1 MSAGWVAATVR
12 GRCLVRGG
20 LGIGGARELAG
31 LPSWE
36 HARARLTDVV
46 PHRLPEDA
54 DRATARRAA
63 LATTV
68 WQLRVLAGW
77 LPPSGAPLARL
88 AAGPAEIVAL
98 EDHRARLEGTGPAAS
113 WTAARPPAPSIALGS
128 LGIAWPRAAATSTPT
143 ALRALLARS
152 VWGDPG
158 GTSEAELA
166 LALRLSFAARV
177 RHQGG
182 ALARSWASGA
192 AAVLV
197 AREQL
202 AFRRPLNP
210 TTARQADRLLGIGW
224 RDPRS
229 VPELA
234 ARLPSD
240 ARWVL
245 AEVEQDDQLWRSE
258 VAWARRVA
266 GDARPV
272 VAAGRPDRD
281 TVVALLALMLL
292 DLWLTEVA
300 IESAARGAAGREVL
314 DAFAA

>member
-12 GRCLVRGG
+12 GRSLLRGG
-20 LGIGGARELAG
+20 LGIGGARELAE
-31 LPSWE
+31 LPWE
-36 HARARLTDVV
+36 QARHRLTDVI
-46 PHRLPEDA
+46 PHRLPDDA

-63 LATTV
+63 LDSTV

-88 AAGPAEIVAL
+88 AAGPAEIAAL
-98 EDHRARLEGTGPAAS
+98 TDHHARLVGVSRAA
-113 WTAARPPAPSIALGS
+113 PPAALGS
-128 LGIAWPRAAATSTPT
+128 LGIAWPRAATTSTPT
-143 ALRALLARS
+143 ALRELLARS

-166 LALRLSFAARV
+166 LALRLAFAGRV

-182 ALARSWASGA
+182 ALARPWASGA

-202 AFRRPLNP
+202 AFGRSVNP
-210 TTARQADRLLGIGW
+210 AAARQADQLLGRGW
-224 RDPRS
+224 RDPGS
-229 VPELA
+229 VPAMA
-234 ARLPSD
+234 ARLPMD

-245 AEVEQDDQLWRSE
+245 AGVEQVDQLWHAE
-258 VAWARRVA
+258 VALVRRVA
-266 GDARPV
+266 SDARPV
-272 VAAGRPDRD
+272 VAGGRPGRD
-281 TVVALLALMLL
+281 TVVALLALLL
-292 DLWLTEVA
+292 VDLWLTEVA

>member
-12 GRCLVRGG
+12 GRSLVRGG
-20 LGIGGARELAG
+20 LGIGGARELTE
-31 LPSWE
+31 LESWE
-36 HARARLTDVV
+36 EARARLTDVV
-46 PHRLPEDA
+46 PHRLPDGA

-63 LATTV
+63 LAATV

-88 AAGPAEIVAL
+88 AAGPAEIIAL
-98 EDHRARLEGTGPAAS
+98 EDHRSRLDGGPASSLIAPP
-113 WTAARPPAPSIALGS
+113 RPAPPIALGS

-158 GTSEAELA
+158 GTSEPELA
-166 LALRLSFAARV
+166 LALRLAFAARV
-177 RHQGG
+177 RHLGG
-182 ALARSWASGA
+182 ALAHPWASGA

-202 AFRRPLNP
+202 AFGRTLTPAA
-210 TTARQADRLLGIGW
+210 ARQADGLLGSGW

-245 AEVEQDDQLWRSE
+245 AGVERNHQLWRSE
-258 VAWARRVA
+258 VALVRRVA

-281 TVVALLALMLL
+281 TVVALLALLL
-292 DLWLTEVA
+292 VDLWLTEVA
-300 IESAARGAAGREVL
+300 IEGAARGAAGREVL

>member
-12 GRCLVRGG
+12 GRCLARGG
-20 LGIGGARELAG
+20 LGIGGARELTD

-36 HARARLTDVV
+36 QARARLTDVV
-46 PHRLPEDA
+46 PHRLPDDA

-63 LATTV
+63 LAATV

-98 EDHRARLEGTGPAAS
+98 EDHRARLEGAGPAS
-113 WTAARPPAPSIALGS
+113 LLPAPPPTPISLGS

-158 GTSEAELA
+158 GTGEPELA

-177 RHQGG
+177 RHLGG
-182 ALARSWASGA
+182 ALARPWASGA

-202 AFRRPLNP
+202 AFGRPLNAA
-210 TTARQADRLLGIGW
+210 TARQADRLLGSGW

-245 AEVEQDDQLWRSE
+245 AGVERDDQLWRSE
-258 VAWARRVA
+258 VALVRRVA
-266 GDARPV
+266 GDAHPV

-281 TVVALLALMLL
+281 TVVALLALLLL
-292 DLWLTEVA
+292 DLWLTQVA